1 MMQAWVDTCGSRGGR
16 LELRNRATE
25 SIKEIA
31 A

>member
-1 MMQAWVDTCGSRGGR
+1 MMQAWVEPCGSRSGR
-16 LELRNRATE
+16 LELRNRATA